1 MKNFNLIK
9 DFLSQPWAISEL
21 STSMY
26 APLVAGLF
34 NNNIEFSKEEPI
46 LPETRAI
53 GPGSGSSNQSQAIN
67 VSLISIKGALT
78 KYDQECGPVGMSTI
92 TNWINNA
99 KSDSSIDAIM
109 LRIDSP
115 GSTVVGTQELG
126 DAISETRKVK
136 PVIAFV
142 DDLCCSG
149 GYWIASQCT
158 EIIANNAHAQIG
170 SIGVMMT
177 FQDVQPYYES
187 LGVKF
192 HSIRALQSA
201 DKNTIFDELKAG
213 HYDRYREDV
222 LNPLAEKFISIVQTS
237 RPEVK
242 DDQLTGDVYFAHKV
256 IGTLIDSIGNFEYAL
271 SRAAELAT
279 SQSGT
284 SSGASAKEELPSVT
298 EDTPTVTEEKPNLNF
313 DMKKTINKVIGV
325 ELSAN
330 AEGNLVL
337 TEAQAVILEAALA
350 QAEIDRGTIAAH
362 EATIG
367 TQTATIA
374 AHLETIKTLGKG
386 PGAETAVAITDTN
399 AIESEGAGAKED
411 FATAFMRVQDF
422 FNKK

>member
-1 MKNFNLIK
+1 
-9 DFLSQPWAISEL
+9 
-21 STSMY
+21 
-26 APLVAGLF
+26 
-34 NNNIEFSKEEPI
+34 
-46 LPETRAI
+46 
-53 GPGSGSSNQSQAIN
+53 
-67 VSLISIKGALT
+67 
-78 KYDQECGPVGMSTI
+78 
-92 TNWINNA
+92 
-99 KSDSSIDAIM
+99 
-109 LRIDSP
+109 
-115 GSTVVGTQELG
+115 
-126 DAISETRKVK
+126 
-136 PVIAFV
+136 
-142 DDLCCSG
+142 
-149 GYWIASQCT
+149 
-158 EIIANNAHAQIG
+158 
-170 SIGVMMT
+170 MMT